1 MIKGILFDLDYCIL
15 DNRTLPAGIIDSVL
29 APLFSSDL
37 PEDRKKEIR
46 ETLRG
51 NALEPVLRE
60 QQVPEPVA
68 DSMRHAYRE
77 LELASDAR
85 IKTYGDEG
93 VISSLPTK
101 NILVTSGYR
110 KFQQSKIDLLEIGHL
125 FAYSIID
132 ANDDSRVW
140 KGKERI
146 FAEILKQEGWSPD
159 EVLVLGD
166 NPKSELSA
174 GKTLGIK
181 TVQTLRPGVKK
192 WDGADYHI
200 KVLSELAALV
210 Q

>member
-93 VISSLPTK
+93 VI
-101 NILVTSGYR
+101 
-110 KFQQSKIDLLEIGHL
+110 
-125 FAYSIID
+125 
-132 ANDDSRVW
+132 
-140 KGKERI
+140 
-146 FAEILKQEGWSPD
+146 
-159 EVLVLGD
+159 
-166 NPKSELSA
+166 
-174 GKTLGIK
+174 
-181 TVQTLRPGVKK
+181 
-192 WDGADYHI
+192 
-200 KVLSELAALV
+200 
-210 Q
+210 